1 MIHLIVG
8 NTGSGKSTY
17 ANRLRKETR
26 GVVFTLDQWNKTLFL
41 PDKKEDDGL
50 AWFLERI
57 ERAEAVML
65 DLILQLEGAGVDVI
79 LDLGLS
85 KKEHREKFRRFA
97 RANHMEVKMHFLDIP
112 QTVRRERVLK
122 RNLEKGET
130 FQFEVSE
137 DDFQFMEGWF
147 EKPTEEE
154 LENGRIVKG

>member
-17 ANRLRKETR
+17 ANRLKQETK
-26 GVVFTLDQWNKTLFL
+26 GVIFSLDQWNKTLFL

-57 ERAEAVML
+57 ERAETVML
-65 DLILQLEGAGVDVI
+65 DLILQLKNAGVDAI

-97 RANHMEVKMHFLDIP
+97 SAHQIELKLHFLDVSKE
-112 QTVRRERVLK
+112 VRRHRVLK
-122 RNLEKGET
+122 RNQEKGET
-130 FQFEVSE
+130 FAFEVSE
-137 DDFQFMEGWF
+137 ENFLFMEDWF
-147 EKPTEEE
+147 EAPTEEE
-154 LENGRIVKG
+154 LENGLIVKG